1 MVVYLKWGRAD
12 YADDEQI
19 IELLKWKHP
28 YATHTESFHYTDEE
42 NAAMLRL
49 PRKEC
54 LYHPIFALYVS
65 AHKHYLA

>member
-1 MVVYLKWGRAD
+1 MFGRAD

-19 IELLKWKHP
+19 VELLKWKHP
-28 YATHTESFHYTDEE
+28 YAASTENFHYTDEE

-54 LYHPIFALYVS
+54 SYNLIFALRSSY
-65 AHKHYLA
+65 KHYLT